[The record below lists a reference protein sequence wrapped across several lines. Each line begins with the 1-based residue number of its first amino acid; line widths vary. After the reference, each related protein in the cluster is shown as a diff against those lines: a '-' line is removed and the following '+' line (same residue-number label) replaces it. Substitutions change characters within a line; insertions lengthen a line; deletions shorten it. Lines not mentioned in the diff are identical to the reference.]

1 MEKLSRNLDRAK
13 KPKQVP
19 AGLDNRSDVL
29 HEARFLPGHICKHE
43 TLWIQARQTI
53 GLTGLDP
60 VSQYDFDSL
69 GLAGKINSQIIA
81 KLHNPGEKNFSL
93 KMLAPAALDLAR
105 GLTEKEGGHPT
116 KDFDSIQDIRM
127 ALTTL
132 RVATRLIFPWN
143 YAVEALDIFFTS
155 IQYGTTEFGFR
166 PPAPKL
172 NFIVDF
178 IDRILHLN
186 SERWDDERGFLD
198 YAEIRGR
205 WHGELVEKFP

>member
-1 MEKLSRNLDRAK
+1 VAALRQDFPNLAHYPDELFRTQQLSDIITLDNKIGGGGSGSKTSKRLMEKLSRNLDRAK

-81 KLHNPGEKNFSL
+81 KLHNPGEKKF
-93 KMLAPAALDLAR
+93 
-105 GLTEKEGGHPT
+105 
-116 KDFDSIQDIRM
+116 
-127 ALTTL
+127 
-132 RVATRLIFPWN
+132 FPQN
-143 YAVEALDIFFTS
+143 AS
-155 IQYGTTEFGFR
+155 SCCPRSG
-166 PPAPKL
+166 
-172 NFIVDF
+172 
-178 IDRILHLN
+178 
-186 SERWDDERGFLD
+186 
-198 YAEIRGR
+198 
-205 WHGELVEKFP
+205 